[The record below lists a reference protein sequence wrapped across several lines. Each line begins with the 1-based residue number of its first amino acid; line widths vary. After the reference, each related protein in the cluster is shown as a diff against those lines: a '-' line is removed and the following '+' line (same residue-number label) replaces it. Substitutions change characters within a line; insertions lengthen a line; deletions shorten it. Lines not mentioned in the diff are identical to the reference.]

1 MQAHYCYRYH
11 HYLPEDIDPIEPED
25 IDPIEP
31 EDIDPGCKVNFINPA
46 DAYPFLF
53 TWSAS

>member
-25 IDPIEP
+25 IDP
-31 EDIDPGCKVNFINPA
+31 GSKVNFINPA
-46 DAYPFLF
+46 DACPFLF
-53 TWSAS
+53 T